1 MGLRA
6 TLPAKRGQFDV
17 EVFLRGS
24 SPGATTAG
32 IMLLTRARQL
42 GYRLRV
48 GVVGD
53 PDDIVPI
60 PGPAVCYAPVLAS
73 CGVGR
78 EAGSGATVVLP
89 GPPGKPVMV
98 TVHPHGESGW
108 FFVDRSG
115 NGHHAATQAFV
126 RLSRDPR
133 PQARALGRE
142 LRQGME
148 ALGLSTD
155 PAILDVLFG
164 AKVPSLTRLAV
175 ALRAGRALSGGRGQP
190 ITRFTTGNADHDP
203 LEVDFDAAGRA
214 QLMDPQ
220 GLRWILDGLSTAI
233 RDRAE
238 AFADLARQLA
248 AEDGGRDLIL
258 LYHLAELA
266 SHLVLLPPHSI
277 LPPLGAAE
285 DSVATGLKS
294 ALTAEGDGDA
304 NQKLQQVFR
313 FLGGTFTPEAAHS
326 FFVCDAPVPTEHIER
341 WQWFCGQVR
350 RGRKE
355 ADALWPTIID
365 PPS

>member
-1 MGLRA
+1 M
-6 TLPAKRGQFDV
+6 
-17 EVFLRGS
+17 EVYLRGS

-42 GYRLRV
+42 GYNLKV
-48 GVVGD
+48 AVVGD

-60 PGPAVCYAPVLAS
+60 LGPAVCYAPVLAS

-98 TVHPHGESGW
+98 TVHPHGVSGW

-133 PQARALGRE
+133 PQARDLGRE
-142 LRQGME
+142 LRKGME

-155 PAILDVLFG
+155 PAVLDVLFG
-164 AKVPSLTRLAV
+164 AQVPSLTRLAV

-190 ITRFTTGNADHDP
+190 ITRFITGNVNQDP
-203 LEVDFDAAGRA
+203 LPGTFDEEGRA
-214 QLMDPQ
+214 LLMRPG
-220 GLRWILDGLSTAI
+220 GLRPILDGLSTSI

-238 AFADLARQLA
+238 RFVALARELA
-248 AEDGGRDLIL
+248 QEDGGRDLIL

-285 DSVATGLKS
+285 DSVATGLRS
-294 ALTAEGDGDA
+294 ALSAEGDGDA
-304 NQKLQQVFR
+304 NRQLMQVFR
-313 FLGGTFTPEAAHS
+313 FLGGRFVASAAHS
-326 FFVCDAPVPTEHIER
+326 LLVCEAPAPTEHIER

-350 RGRKE
+350 QGRKQ
-355 ADALWPTIID
+355 ADALWPQIID

>member
-1 MGLRA
+1 M
-6 TLPAKRGQFDV
+6 DV
-17 EVFLRGS
+17 YLRGS

-42 GYRLRV
+42 GYRLSV
-48 GVVGD
+48 SVIGD
-53 PDDIVPI
+53 LDDILPI

-78 EAGSGATVVLP
+78 EAGSGATVVVP

-115 NGHHAATQAFV
+115 IGHHAATQAFV

-133 PQARALGRE
+133 PMARE
-142 LRQGME
+142 LARDLRRAME
-148 ALGLSTD
+148 GLGLSTD
-155 PAILDVLFG
+155 PAVLDVLFG
-164 AKVPSLTRLAV
+164 ADVPPLTRLAV
-175 ALRAGRALSGGRGQP
+175 GLRAGRAMAGGRGEP
-190 ITRFTTGNADHDP
+190 ITRFTSGIADQQP
-203 LEVDFDAAGRA
+203 LSVPYVEAEHRSM
-214 QLMDPQ
+214 LMDPSELQ
-220 GLRWILDGLSTAI
+220 WILDSLSTSI

-238 AFADLARQLA
+238 AFAQMGRDLAQ
-248 AEDGGRDLIL
+248 EDGGRELVL
-258 LYHLAELA
+258 LWHVAELA
-266 SHLVLLPPHSI
+266 SQLVQLPPNSI

-294 ALTAEGDGDA
+294 ALAAEGDGDA
-304 NQKLQQVFR
+304 NRQLSQVFQ
-313 FLGGTFTPEAAHS
+313 FLGGKYVADAEHS
-326 FFVCDAPVPTEHIER
+326 FFVCQEPAPREHIAR

-350 RGRKE
+350 QGKKV
-355 ADALWPTIID
+355 ADAIWPQIVD